1 MKKFLAIFLAA
12 AMVVTMSVVG
22 FAAPV
27 DTEEALRQAVTQDG
41 AEITLTAD
49 ITVSSPLMV
58 TGKNVTIDGA
68 GQYSISA
75 SPDFARTGK
84 DGSVITVQG
93 SAVLKN
99 LTVDGSKAA
108 NQKYGVQV
116 YGDGATME
124 LTGVTIQNCKWGAMI
139 VNGGSADANGLTL
152 KNNAWGVEVD
162 NGEGVTS
169 TPSLTLSDVDISEQ
183 GDAAIWIPEKTLGL
197 AQVDISGADSIVASV
212 AADSG
217 EGTRYYDLEGALTQT
232 QGSTVVLEKNV
243 ILDEPVSINQELTL
257 DGNGNKIIVDFTSK
271 DNAITVTQPVDME
284 NLTVVGNG
292 DMKNGIHNYNTTLKL
307 NGVTVEGCGY
317 GGILTNGANANTKIT
332 GTLTLS
338 GNGYGMEVANGAKL
352 DLSGCTDLDTEG
364 QSGNIVWVDPT
375 TPTEIDNID
384 VGDTGLDLVQNEDGI
399 IGTTPETPADEPSL
413 TVSGLPTTAVVGN
426 TIEFSVT
433 TNGSYTDS
441 YVRGTGTFTLNG
453 TPVTQ
458 NEALL
463 EYKEGETWKT
473 LVGNSFGPGTG
484 FPYGNGYTSDFR
496 LTFYTAGTYSC
507 SIQIVKADDASTV
520 VCGTG
525 NMTITVTEEG
535 EAPAPVVTD
544 DEPVIAVTDN
554 EANST
559 ETQNAIRDGEKVEVE
574 VHNPTNAISLKTMNL
589 LGANSGA
596 ALTVSIGDMSV
607 TIPGGFGTVTEAG
620 RVYYPMNYR
629 SESKK
634 ASEMEELV
642 GDADYEAVEA
652 GGVMT
657 MPTAVTVTLETDL
670 EGTVHVYLYNEDNG
684 KLTYVASPVEKDG
697 KITFTTTHMGH
708 FLLTNEK
715 L

>member
-27 DTEEALRQAVTQDG
+27 DSEEALRQAVTQNG
-41 AEITLTAD
+41 AEITLTDD
-49 ITVSSPLMV
+49 ITVSSPLRV

-75 SPDFARTGK
+75 SPDFAGTGK
-84 DGSVITVQG
+84 DGSVITVTG

-99 LTVDGSKAA
+99 LTVDGNKAT

-116 YGDGATME
+116 YGVGSTME

-139 VNGGSADANGLTL
+139 VNGGSANANGLTL
-152 KNNAWGVEVD
+152 KNNDWGVEVD
-162 NGEGVTS
+162 NGVNIPEGTK
-169 TPSLTLSDVDISEQ
+169 PSLTLSDVDIREQ

-197 AQVDISGADSIVASV
+197 AKVNISGADSIVASV

-232 QGSTVVLEKNV
+232 QGSIVVLEKDV
-243 ILDEPVSINQELTL
+243 TLDEPVSINRKLTL
-257 DGNGNKIIVDFTSK
+257 DGNDNRIIAGFTSE

-292 DMKNGIHNYNTTLKL
+292 DMKNGIHNFNTTLKL

-317 GGILTNGANANTKIT
+317 GGILTNGANANTVIT

-338 GNGYGMEVANGAKL
+338 GNGYGMEVAKGAHL
-352 DLSGCTDLDTEG
+352 DLSGCTKLNTAG
-364 QSGNIVWVDPT
+364 QSGNIVWVDPK
-375 TPTEIDNID
+375 TPTAIGNIN
-384 VGDTGLDLVQNEDGI
+384 VGDTGLDLVQNEDGS
-399 IGTTPETPADEPSL
+399 IGTTPETPADAPSL

-441 YVRGTGTFTLNG
+441 NVKGTGTFTLNG

-458 NEALL
+458 DEALL
-463 EYKEGETWKT
+463 EYKEGGTWKP
-473 LVGNSFGPGTG
+473 LVGDSFGPGTG

-507 SIQIVKADDASTV
+507 SIQIVKADDASVV

-535 EAPAPVVTD
+535 ETPVPVVTD

-657 MPTAVTVTLETDL
+657 MPTAVTLETDL